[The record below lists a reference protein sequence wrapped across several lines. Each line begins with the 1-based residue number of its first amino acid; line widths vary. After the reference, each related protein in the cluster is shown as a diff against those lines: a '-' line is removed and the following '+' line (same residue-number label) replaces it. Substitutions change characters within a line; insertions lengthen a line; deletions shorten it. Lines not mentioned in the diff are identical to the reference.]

1 MLLSGSPDITVKL
14 MTDYA
19 MTKADRDAWAELNG
33 YQGIITLTSDT
44 ALDGTPRRLRIRNG
58 SPAMNLPVMAEGL
71 YLKNIAFWI
80 DGAKDFYANGTPV
93 TFGEN
98 VIFVDNN
105 PLPGFWRR
113 QSDGSIR

>member
-19 MTKADRDAWAELNG
+19 LTKADRDAWAELNG

-58 SPAMNLPVMAEGL
+58 SPAMNLPVTAKGVVF
-71 YLKNIAFWI
+71 KDIAFRV
-80 DGAKDFYANGTPV
+80 DEAKNFYANGTPV

-98 VIFVDNN
+98 VIF
-105 PLPGFWRR
+105 LSLIHIFPG
-113 QSDGSIR
+113 G